1 MVWSAGQNSWR
12 RIHLKIKT
20 NLTNVD
26 HLTILRSNRARYD
39 FFCRIFHKS
48 CWYFAYKRLQ
58 QKYPEVLAK
67 LASVPQIALSLDWMN
82 IQVNPKKFAFVL
94 SSQWKK
100 VNTTAGK
107 ESINGENNDNSHCN
121 LFLMRSLKA
130 NYTWIILMLKTAA
143 AAASKKNSRNVE
155 KV

>member
-1 MVWSAGQNSWR
+1 MGKFNFFVQIRQKEHWIITFRPSSRMVWSAGQNSWR
-12 RIHLKIKT
+12 RIHLKIKA

-26 HLTILRSNRARYD
+26 ILTKIRSNRAAYD
-39 FFCRIFHKS
+39 FFNWIFYKS
-48 CWYFAYKRLQ
+48 CWYFTNKRGL

-107 ESINGENNDNSHCN
+107 ESNSGENNNNSLQS
-121 LFLMRSLKA
+121 LFNEES
-130 NYTWIILMLKTAA
+130 
-143 AAASKKNSRNVE
+143 
-155 KV
+155 